1 MLRDNLLHNEH
12 VEPNSAMLAKL
23 QQALPEYFSSA
34 STFDLEKLTADLRAH
49 NVQELNS
56 GYQLDFIGKD
66 YAKKQ
71 VGERP
76 ITVIVPDNT
85 HNAAELNA
93 QSENLF
99 FTGDNL
105 EVLRHLQANYQN
117 SIDFIYID
125 PPYNTGSDGFVY
137 PDKFEYSDDTLKN
150 QFGLDDDGLKRL
162 KSIQGKSTHSAWL
175 TFMYPRLA
183 LAKKL
188 LKDSGVIFVSI
199 DDNEQANLK
208 LLMDDLFGEG
218 SFVDQIIWKGKGG
231 GQDST
236 HFVPVYESIFVYAK
250 NINKFEL
257 GIDFIDEDES
267 AYSLFDEQRNL
278 KYKRQLA
285 RKWGSNARREDRP
298 NLYFGVTAPDKS
310 IVYPHLPDGTD
321 GRWRHSQA
329 RLQLEIEQG
338 DFEFVK
344 DEKTNNWV
352 LYQKIFASRDG
363 RKAKKFTNLIDD
375 IASGSGTKYVQDLF
389 DNKKVFDYP
398 KPVGLVKR
406 FLNMIDNDDI
416 IALDFFAGSA
426 TTADAVMQLNVEDG
440 GNRRFI
446 MATLPEPTFT
456 VNAAGQQVP
465 TKGGEVAF
473 DAGFKSIDEISR
485 ERIKRA
491 AAKIQAENPNWQG
504 DAGFKHFRMVAPTQK
519 TLDDIDNF
527 DELATTLDLFDDML
541 TPFSSDALQ
550 VSGDATG
557 YDTVLRTYLVADGYK
572 FDVVIEN
579 LTVAGYQLPYVDG
592 TRVYIINSGWH
603 ITQTKALVNAV
614 GTNELVLQTIVVYGY
629 SLSLEDLRELEIALA
644 QLDSKVNL
652 IVRY

>member
-1 MLRDNLLHNEH
+1 MIRDNLIHNEH
-12 VEPNSAMLAKL
+12 VQPNSATLAKL

-34 STFDLEKLTADLRAH
+34 STFDLEKLAADLRAH
-49 NVQELNS
+49 NIQELNS

-76 ITVIVPDNT
+76 TTVIVPDNT

-218 SFVDQIIWKGKGG
+218 SFLDTVIWERAYAPVNLKK
-231 GQDST
+231 
-236 HFVPVYESIFVYAK
+236 HFSESHDYLLAYAK
-250 NINKFEL
+250 NEPNSFSNGLPRSEEADSRYQNPDNDPRGVWQSDNFSVGPAVERNIYEITTPAGRRVLPPSGYSWRYSKEKYQEMLADNRVWFGSDGKGVPRNKRFLSEVRNTTVPMTIWKHQEV
-257 GIDFIDEDES
+257 GHSQS
-267 AYSLFDEQRNL
+267 ASQDLKALFD
-278 KYKRQLA
+278 
-285 RKWGSNARREDRP
+285 G
-298 NLYFGVTAPDKS
+298 
-310 IVYPHLPDGTD
+310 
-321 GRWRHSQA
+321 
-329 RLQLEIEQG
+329 
-338 DFEFVK
+338 
-344 DEKTNNWV
+344 
-352 LYQKIFASRDG
+352 
-363 RKAKKFTNLIDD
+363 KAMFT
-375 IASGSGTKYVQDLF
+375 
-389 DNKKVFDYP
+389 YP
-398 KPVGLVKR
+398 KPVGLIKR
-406 FLNMIDNDDI
+406 ILQLYTKSDSVI
-416 IALDFFAGSA
+416 LDFFAGSS
-426 TTADAVMQLNVEDG
+426 TTADAVMQLNAEDG

-473 DAGFKSIDEISR
+473 NAGFKSIDEISR

-491 AAKIQAENPNWQG
+491 AAKIQVETPNWQG

-519 TLDDIDNF
+519 TLDDIENF

-541 TPFSSDALQ
+541 TPFSSDELQ

-557 YDTVLRTYLVADGYK
+557 YDTMLRTYLVADGYK
-572 FDVVIEN
+572 FDVAVEN

-603 ITQTKALVNAV
+603 IAQTKALVNAV

>member
-1 MLRDNLLHNEH
+1 MIRDNLLHNEH
-12 VEPNSAMLAKL
+12 VEPNSATLAKL

-34 STFDLEKLTADLRAH
+34 STFDLEKLAADLRAH
-49 NVQELNS
+49 NTQELNS

-76 ITVIVPDNT
+76 TTVIVPDNT
-85 HNAAELNA
+85 HNAAEVNV

-208 LLMDDLFGEG
+208 LLMDDLFGETTEQL
-218 SFVDQIIWKGKGG
+218 VWNKEAEGKSGTLKQVSRFRNVHEYVTIG
-231 GQDST
+231 
-236 HFVPVYESIFVYAK
+236 YK
-250 NINKFEL
+250 NINSVEFSKIHEALIGRENEL
-257 GIDFIDEDES
+257 QTANLAVNSERENPNHENYFSITNPNGDVFTRQWKWNQAKIKELIAED
-267 AYSLFDEQRNL
+267 LIF
-278 KYKRQLA
+278 
-285 RKWGSNARREDRP
+285 WGSDGHKQPRLIIPTDERRTTYLE
-298 NLYFGVTAPDKS
+298 S
-310 IVYPHLPDGTD
+310 ILNYGGTTS
-321 GRWRHSQA
+321 GRK
-329 RLQLEIEQG
+329 
-338 DFEFVK
+338 DFEK
-344 DEKTNNWV
+344 LLPE
-352 LYQKIFASRDG
+352 G
-363 RKAKKFTNLIDD
+363 
-375 IASGSGTKYVQDLF
+375 
-389 DNKKVFDYP
+389 VFSYP
-398 KPVGLVKR
+398 KPVVLIKKI
-406 FLNMIDNDDI
+406 LEAATKKDATI
-416 IALDFFAGSA
+416 LDFFAGSS
-426 TTADAVMQLNVEDG
+426 TTADAVMQLNAEDG

-473 DAGFKSIDEISR
+473 NAGFKSIDEISR

-491 AAKIQAENPNWQG
+491 AAKVQAENPNWQG

-541 TPFSSDALQ
+541 TPFSSDELQ

-557 YDTVLRTYLVADGYK
+557 YDTVLQTYLVADGYR
-572 FDVVIEN
+572 FDVAVEN

-603 ITQTKALVNAV
+603 IAQTKALVNAV